1 MSHVLKNTQ
10 MKELAKLYNEISMCT
25 HCGNCKEGY
34 EWGYNSNFAAS
45 LCVQGEKYHF
55 DSYRGSRGKA
65 AIAKALLSNRI
76 KMDDAVSHVLF
87 TCTGCGACHQMCE
100 TDIKPVLLRMFEA
113 LRSEAWKA
121 NVAIP
126 SAIKKW
132 SETIGANR
140 NPYLEPHDKRL
151 DWLPA
156 DMKSTLPKKAS
167 YIYFAGCTA
176 SYRQKAVALAT
187 VKLLKNLKV
196 DFTVAEDEWC
206 CASPLLRTGQYD
218 LASEFVQHNKELPDK
233 YGASAFITTCAGCYR
248 TMSRDYQMDPPEGYT
263 DKYGKMTNAKVIHTS
278 QFIDNM
284 ISKGEIEFTGSF
296 KQKVTYHD
304 PCHLGRH
311 AEVYDAPRNVLKAVP
326 GLELVE
332 MYRNRKFS
340 YCCGAGGGV
349 RGGFADYSLETAAKR
364 IEEAAGTGAS
374 VIASTCPF
382 CWRNLDDAIANTKAP
397 MKMLDIVEILE
408 PIARKK

>member
-34 EWGYNSNFAAS
+34 EWGYDSNFAAK

-87 TCTGCGACHQMCE
+87 TCTGCGACHQMC
-100 TDIKPVLLRMFEA
+100 D
-113 LRSEAWKA
+113 
-121 NVAIP
+121 
-126 SAIKKW
+126 
-132 SETIGANR
+132 
-140 NPYLEPHDKRL
+140 

-156 DMKSTLPKKAS
+156 DIKSSLPNKAS

-206 CASPLLRTGQYD
+206 CASPLLRTGQYE
-218 LASEFVQHNKELPDK
+218 LAGEFVQHNKELPDK

-278 QFIDNM
+278 QFVDNM
-284 ISKGEIEFTGSF
+284 ISKGEVEFTGSF

-364 IEEAAGTGAS
+364 VEEAAGTGAS
-374 VIASTCPF
+374 VLASTCPF